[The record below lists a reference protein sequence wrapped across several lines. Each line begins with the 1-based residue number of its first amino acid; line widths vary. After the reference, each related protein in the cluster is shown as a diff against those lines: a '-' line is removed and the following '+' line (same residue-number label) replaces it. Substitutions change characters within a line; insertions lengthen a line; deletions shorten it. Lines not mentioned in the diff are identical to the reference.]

1 MNETKLSIVQCKWG
15 YLWQSEKEQVKIT
28 TLENSRAPEFSA
40 LQIFV
45 FWLYIMMQFSS
56 EFTSTYFVL
65 PKLNSLWRIADA
77 EENLG
82 ESEVREAHLAK
93 SLHFIRVGEKV
104 GLAMLLQFYLW
115 PCSQK
120 NVSCGWHIVE
130 PLFQEK
136 ALEQLKVTEGKTV
149 AVGQKMDLVF
159 HTLQIGFFYM
169 DFDLISKS
177 IDKAKK

>member
-1 MNETKLSIVQCKWG
+1 MNETKLSIVHCKWG

-65 PKLNSLWRIADA
+65 PKLNSFLWRIADA

-93 SLHFIRVGEKV
+93 SLYFIRVGEKV

-120 NVSCGWHIVE
+120 TCLVVDTLLHHYFRKRPWNS
-130 PLFQEK
+130 LKSLKEK
-136 ALEQLKVTEGKTV
+136 L
-149 AVGQKMDLVF
+149 
-159 HTLQIGFFYM
+159 
-169 DFDLISKS
+169 
-177 IDKAKK
+177 

>member
-1 MNETKLSIVQCKWG
+1 MSL
-15 YLWQSEKEQVKIT
+15 QVHILFFQNWT
-28 TLENSRAPEFSA
+28 F
-40 LQIFV
+40 F
-45 FWLYIMMQFSS
+45 
-56 EFTSTYFVL
+56 
-65 PKLNSLWRIADA
+65 WRIADA

-93 SLHFIRVGEKV
+93 SLYFIRVGEKV
-104 GLAMLLQFYLW
+104 GLAVFLQFYLRY
-115 PCSQK
+115 CSQK
-120 NVSCGWHIVE
+120 KVSYGWYIFE

-169 DFDLISKS
+169 DFDMIFKLIY
-177 IDKAKK
+177 KAKK